1 MYAKGKFIMIG
12 LEYLNEIY
20 GLSATD
26 LGKRINVS
34 RQTVNDWLRERRII
48 PKKHY
53 EKLKEI
59 FKVPEDFFQK
69 QVTELDKLQI
79 QRIKLENDTFE
90 YTYTDT
96 IWDDEKQQ
104 EIEVDCIGTNIPYEQ
119 MEILD
124 LDIRHKELFKNIE
137 NLIAM
142 KTDGAEDQWD
152 YINKKADVLEIFET
166 LVEIMDKVYIPD
178 IRVKDIL
185 DSVKIAKGKRKAN
198 SLFVKKLA
206 AVIKEQIMRDKRIA
220 EKNSKEAREL
230 LELGIY
236 KKKDDDIEDL
246 L

>member
-1 MYAKGKFIMIG
+1 MIG

-26 LGKRINVS
+26 LGKKINVS
-34 RQTVNDWLRERRII
+34 RQTVNDWLRERRSI

-59 FKVPEDFFQK
+59 FKVPEGFFQK
-69 QVTELDKLQI
+69 QVTELDKLKLQ
-79 QRIKLENDTFE
+79 QIKLENDTFE
-90 YTYTDT
+90 YTYTDV
-96 IWDDEKQQ
+96 IWDEETQQ
-104 EIEVDCIGTNIPYEQ
+104 EIEVDCVGTNIPHEH

-124 LDIRHKELFKNIE
+124 LDIREKELFNNIDELIDKRTKCAE
-137 NLIAM
+137 N
-142 KTDGAEDQWD
+142 EWD
-152 YINKKADVLEIFET
+152 YINKKSKVLEIFE
-166 LVEIMDKVYIPD
+166 LLYEIMNEED
-178 IRVKDIL
+178 IQYSMIKSIL
-185 DSVKIAKGKRKAN
+185 DSIKIAKEKRVAN
-198 SLFVKKLA
+198 NFFVKKLA